1 MFKVIGA
8 VFKYTMLVLTILIL
22 SHIIQIKGVSLSDH
36 VLNAMN
42 TVGNFSPTHEVQK
55 MARTLQKEAAHLK
68 AVEKASEPEM
78 SPDDEHALDR
88 VIENSRKRK

>member
-22 SHIIQIKGVSLSDH
+22 SHIIQIKGVSISEH

-42 TVGNFSPTHEVQK
+42 TVGNFSPTREVQK
-55 MARTLQKEAAHLK
+55 MARTLQKGATHLK
-68 AVEKASEPEM
+68 VAEQASEPEM
-78 SPDDEHALDR
+78 NPDDEHALDN